1 MRHAFLWEMCTGRF
15 IGDNCQIR
23 RPEAISVFGIS
34 LNTTCT
40 DRFFFEISGCGV
52 RDAGCGEVF
61 RRCGTLFGVRCQT
74 QMKLTDE
81 TFLEKLTL
89 SAGRRLS
96 LRESSAK
103 R

>member
-52 RDAGCGEVF
+52 RGGVPPMRHAFWCSLP
-61 RRCGTLFGVRCQT
+61 GTY
-74 QMKLTDE
+74 
-81 TFLEKLTL
+81 
-89 SAGRRLS
+89 
-96 LRESSAK
+96 ESD
-103 R
+103 